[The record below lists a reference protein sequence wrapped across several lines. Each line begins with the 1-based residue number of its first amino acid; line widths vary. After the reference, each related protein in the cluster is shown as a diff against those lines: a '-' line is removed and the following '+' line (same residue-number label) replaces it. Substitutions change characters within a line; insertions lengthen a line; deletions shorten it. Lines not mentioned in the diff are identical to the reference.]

1 MTTTTTNATYAYATD
16 KITAQTFEAPTVKQ
30 FVGGLYT
37 AFKRYQ
43 NSETIFDDYETQL
56 ANPQETYYL
65 ELFLDGSYRVISLTD
80 SLAECEGLHQVT
92 GAMINLTEMN
102 YREHKIFNELLSIID
117 QAEYLIN
124 VAKDWGVYV

>member
-1 MTTTTTNATYAYATD
+1 MTTTNATYAYAYATD

-30 FVGGLYT
+30 FIAGLYT
-37 AFKRYQ
+37 ALKRYQ
-43 NSETIFDDYETQL
+43 NSETIFDDYQTQQN
-56 ANPQETYYL
+56 NPDETYYL
-65 ELFLDGSYRVISLTD
+65 ELFLDGTFRVISSTD

-92 GAMINLTEMN
+92 GAMINLTAMN
-102 YREHKIFNELLSIID
+102 YREPSLFNELIEIIN